1 MNPVIPPPGKFEH
14 DGEEG
19 YVTAEGATVV
29 LADELHD
36 EHPWSSPDEAMQHW
50 SNREDLA
57 SPNAR
62 AYGNGLQQTDDVR
75 ARSEFGALGVVAVWR
90 RVTFQ
95 ASADV
100 GSA

>member
-1 MNPVIPPPGKFEH
+1 MTNWVARY
-14 DGEEG
+14 EEG

-29 LADELHD
+29 LTDELH
-36 EHPWSSPDEAMQHW
+36 EKHPWNSPDEAMQHW
-50 SNREDLA
+50 SLREELV
-57 SPNAR
+57 SPGVA

-75 ARSEFGALGVVAVWR
+75 ARSEFAALGVVAVWR

-95 ASADV
+95 SPADV